1 MKVKIKD
8 FIIAMGNICNEYIG
22 ESQQSYKGCP
32 FNIDTETFH
41 GCIRDKQSEPK
52 FAEIIKNETLKYMK
66 KGGR

>member
-8 FIIAMGNICNEYIG
+8 FIIAMGNICDEQTKCK
-22 ESQQSYKGCP
+22 ECP

-66 KGGR
+66 KGSR